1 MARTEYYRDPDA
13 PRANRIVVA
22 AVAFVQD
29 SDGRVLLIQRS
40 DNDLWAL
47 PGGAQD
53 VGETVSAAA
62 ERETLEETGYRV
74 TVTDLI
80 GVYSDPQH
88 VIAYEDGEVRQQ
100 FALSFRADLV
110 DGQLATSDE
119 TPNVAWVSRSD
130 LDRYRI
136 HPSIR
141 LRIEHGFEH
150 RDMPYLG

>member
-119 TPNVAWVSRSD
+119 TPNVAWVSRCD

-150 RDMPYLG
+150 RDKPYLG